1 MNAQLLIDSI
11 VRQTTV
17 LVAQLA
23 TSRGLRAPLAHVAD
37 QVFLELAAE
46 LEAQGLSRK
55 VTADMFGLA
64 LRSYRR
70 RVQRLSESSTER
82 GRSLWEAVLDFLASS
97 QAVTRARVL
106 ERFHRDEEA
115 TLRAILNDLCESGL
129 VFQLGRGPSSVY
141 RAATPA
147 ELRLAADQG
156 IGLDELLWVLIYREG
171 PLGLEAISQ
180 KLRSEPEPVRAAL
193 ERLVKEQ
200 RVIVD
205 AESGQYQS
213 SRLVL
218 MLDSEAGWEAAMLD
232 HYQSVVRTLCAR
244 LRGDGAA
251 ASTGGSTYSFDVW
264 PSHPLAG
271 EVKATLSRLRNQ
283 LGELWDRV
291 HAHNQAHE
299 LPPEYERVTVYA
311 GQSSLIQQASSRS
324 DGDTDAADAADAAEG
339 SNE

>member
-1 MNAQLLIDSI
+1 MNAQLLIHSI

-37 QVFLELAAE
+37 QVFLELATE

-70 RVQRLSESSTER
+70 RVQRLTESSTER

-106 ERFHRDEEA
+106 ERFHRDEEP

-129 VFQLGRGPSSVY
+129 VFQLGRGPTSVY

-156 IGLDELLWVLIYREG
+156 LGLDELLWVIIYREG
-171 PLGLEAISQ
+171 PLSLEQVAQ
-180 KLRSEPEPVRAAL
+180 KVRSDTEPVRSAL
-193 ERLVKEQ
+193 DRLLNEQ
-200 RVIVD
+200 RVVVD
-205 AESGQYQS
+205 AESGQYHS
-213 SRLVL
+213 SQLVL
-218 MLDSEAGWEAAMLD
+218 MLDAEAGWEAAMLD

-244 LRGDGAA
+244 LRGEGAA
-251 ASTGGSTYSFDVW
+251 VSTGGSTYSFDVW
-264 PSHPLAG
+264 PSHPLVG
-271 EVKATLSRLRNQ
+271 EVKATLARLRSQ

-291 HAHNQAHE
+291 EAHNRAHG
-299 LPPEYERVTVYA
+299 LPPEYESITVYA
-311 GQSSLIQQASSRS
+311 GQSSLMQQLSTRS
-324 DGDTDAADAADAAEG
+324 EGDGAAEG
-339 SNE
+339 ANE

>member
-11 VRQTTV
+11 VRQTMV

-70 RVQRLSESSTER
+70 RVQRLTESSTER

-106 ERFHRDEEA
+106 ERFHRDEEP

-129 VFQLGRGPSSVY
+129 VFQLGRGPTSVY

-156 IGLDELLWVLIYREG
+156 LGLDGLLWVIIYREG
-171 PLGLEAISQ
+171 PLSLEQVAQ
-180 KLRSEPEPVRAAL
+180 KVRGDTEAVRAAVD
-193 ERLVKEQ
+193 RLLAEQ
-200 RVIVD
+200 RVVVD
-205 AESGQYQS
+205 AESGQYRS
-213 SRLVL
+213 SQLVL
-218 MLDSEAGWEAAMLD
+218 MLDAEAGWEAAMLD

-244 LRGDGAA
+244 LRGEGAA
-251 ASTGGSTYSFDVW
+251 VSTGGSTYSFDVW
-264 PSHPLAG
+264 PSHPLAA
-271 EVKATLSRLRNQ
+271 EVKATLPRLRGQ

-291 HAHNQAHE
+291 EAYNRVHG
-299 LPPEYERVTVYA
+299 LPPEYESTTVYA
-311 GQSSLIQQASSRS
+311 GQSSLMQHLSSRS
-324 DGDTDAADAADAAEG
+324 DGDGAAEG
-339 SNE
+339 THP

>member
-37 QVFLELAAE
+37 QVFLELATE

-70 RVQRLSESSTER
+70 RVQRLTESSTER

-106 ERFHRDEEA
+106 ERFHRDEEQ

-129 VFQLGRGPSSVY
+129 VFQLGRGPTSVY

-156 IGLDELLWVLIYREG
+156 LGLDELLWVIIYREG
-171 PLGLEAISQ
+171 PLSLEQVAQ
-180 KLRSEPEPVRAAL
+180 KVRSDTEPVRAAL
-193 ERLVKEQ
+193 DRLLNEQ

-205 AESGQYQS
+205 AHSGKYRS
-213 SRLVL
+213 SQLVL
-218 MLDSEAGWEAAMLD
+218 MLDAEAGWEAAMLD

-244 LRGDGAA
+244 LRGEGAA
-251 ASTGGSTYSFDVW
+251 ASTGGSTYGFDVW
-264 PSHPLAG
+264 PSHPLAA
-271 EVKATLSRLRNQ
+271 EVKATLARLRSHLEGAQ
-283 LGELWDRV
+283 LARRGPSFARLALR
-291 HAHNQAHE
+291 
-299 LPPEYERVTVYA
+299 
-311 GQSSLIQQASSRS
+311 
-324 DGDTDAADAADAAEG
+324 G
-339 SNE
+339 S

>member
-37 QVFLELAAE
+37 QVFLELATE

-70 RVQRLSESSTER
+70 RIQRLTESSTER
-82 GRSLWEAVLDFLASS
+82 GRSLWEVVLDFLASS

-106 ERFHRDEEA
+106 ERFHRDEEQ

-129 VFQLGRGPSSVY
+129 VFQLGRGPTSVY

-156 IGLDELLWVLIYREG
+156 LGLDELLWVIIYREG
-171 PLGLEAISQ
+171 PLSLEQVAQ
-180 KLRSEPEPVRAAL
+180 KVRSDIDPVRSAL
-193 ERLVKEQ
+193 ARLLKEQ

-205 AESGQYQS
+205 AESGQYHS
-213 SRLVL
+213 SQLVL
-218 MLDSEAGWEAAMLD
+218 MLDAEAGWEAAMLD

-244 LRGDGAA
+244 LRGEGAA

-271 EVKATLSRLRNQ
+271 EVKATLARLRSQ

-291 HAHNQAHE
+291 EAHNRAHG
-299 LPPEYERVTVYA
+299 LPPEYESVTVYA
-311 GQSSLIQQASSRS
+311 GQSSLMQQLPCRS
-324 DGDTDAADAADAAEG
+324 DGDSAAEG
-339 SNE
+339 TNE

>member
-37 QVFLELAAE
+37 QVFLELASE

-82 GRSLWEAVLDFLASS
+82 GRSLWEAVLDFLTSS

-106 ERFHRDEEA
+106 ERFHRDEEP

-129 VFQLGRGPSSVY
+129 VFQLGRGPTSVY

-147 ELRLAADQG
+147 ELRLAAEQG
-156 IGLDELLWVLIYREG
+156 LGLDELLWVIIYREG
-171 PLGLEAISQ
+171 PLSLEQVAQ
-180 KLRSEPEPVRAAL
+180 KVRSDIEPVRAAL
-193 ERLVKEQ
+193 DRLIQEQ
-200 RVIVD
+200 RVLVD
-205 AESGQYQS
+205 AGGQYHS
-213 SRLVL
+213 SQLVL
-218 MLDSEAGWEAAMLD
+218 MLDAEAGWEAAMLD

-244 LRGDGAA
+244 LRGEGAA

-264 PSHPLAG
+264 PSHPLAA
-271 EVKATLSRLRNQ
+271 EVKATLARLRSQ

-291 HAHNQAHE
+291 EAHNRAHG
-299 LPPEYERVTVYA
+299 LPPEYESTTVYA
-311 GQSSLIQQASSRS
+311 GQSSLMQQLSSRS
-324 DGDTDAADAADAAEG
+324 DGDGAAEG

>member
-1 MNAQLLIDSI
+1 MNAHLLIDSI

-17 LVAQLA
+17 LLAQLA

-70 RVQRLSESSTER
+70 RVQRLTESSTER
-82 GRSLWEAVLDFLASS
+82 GRSLWEAVLDFLTRS

-106 ERFHRDEEA
+106 EHFHRDEEA
-115 TLRAILNDLCESGL
+115 TLRAILNDLCESSL
-129 VFQLGRGPSSVY
+129 VFQLGRGPTAVY

-147 ELRLAADQG
+147 ELRLAAEQG
-156 IGLDELLWVLIYREG
+156 LGLDELLWVMVYREG
-171 PLGLEAISQ
+171 PLSLEQVAQ
-180 KLRSEPEPVRAAL
+180 KARSEVEPVRLAV
-193 ERLVKEQ
+193 ERLVKQQ
-200 RVIVD
+200 RVVLD
-205 AESGQYQS
+205 AASGQYHSAQ
-213 SRLVL
+213 LVL
-218 MLDSEAGWEAAMLD
+218 MLDAEAGWEAAMFD

-244 LRGDGAA
+244 LRGEGAA
-251 ASTGGSTYSFDVW
+251 SATGGSTYSFDVW

-271 EVKATLSRLRNQ
+271 EVRATLSRLRTQ

-291 HAHNQAHE
+291 EAHNQAHG
-299 LPPEYERVTVYA
+299 LPPEHERVTVYA
-311 GQSSLIQQASSRS
+311 GQSSVIQHSSQAE
-324 DGDTDAADAADAAEG
+324 AETSAG
-339 SNE
+339 GNDE

>member
-37 QVFLELAAE
+37 QVFLELASE

-70 RVQRLSESSTER
+70 RIQRLTESSTER
-82 GRSLWEAVLDFLASS
+82 GRSLWEAVLDFLAIS

-106 ERFHRDEEA
+106 ERFHCDEEP

-129 VFQLGRGPSSVY
+129 VFQLGRGPTSVY

-147 ELRLAADQG
+147 ELRVAADQG
-156 IGLDELLWVLIYREG
+156 LGLDELLWVIIYREG
-171 PLGLEAISQ
+171 PLSLEQVAQ
-180 KLRSEPEPVRAAL
+180 KVRSDIEPVRSSL
-193 ERLVKEQ
+193 DRLLNEQ

-205 AESGQYQS
+205 AESGRYHS
-213 SRLVL
+213 SQLVL
-218 MLDSEAGWEAAMLD
+218 MLDAEAGWEAAMLD

-244 LRGDGAA
+244 LRGEGAA

-271 EVKATLSRLRNQ
+271 EVKATLARLRSQ

-291 HAHNQAHE
+291 EAHNRVHG
-299 LPPEYERVTVYA
+299 LPPEYENVTVYA
-311 GQSSLIQQASSRS
+311 GQSSLMQQPPCRS
-324 DGDTDAADAADAAEG
+324 EGDGAAEG